1 MTLHHVYR
9 EVLLLL
15 LLLLLL
21 IVSII
26 QSNGLLNVYYQG

>member
-9 EVLLLL
+9 EV